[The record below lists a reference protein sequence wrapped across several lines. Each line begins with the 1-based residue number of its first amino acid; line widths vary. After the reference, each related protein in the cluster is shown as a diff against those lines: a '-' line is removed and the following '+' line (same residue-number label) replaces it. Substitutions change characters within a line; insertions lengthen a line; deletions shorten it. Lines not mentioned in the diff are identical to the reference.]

1 MTRGRSGVF
10 GDLAIGVRLIP
21 ARQVAEVAADVNVVP
36 ELGCDHAGQRLIHH
50 KATWSDSRDRCL
62 ETSLASDFGRVK
74 VASLTNGFFG
84 QKLVHPRRTQVAEEA
99 V

>member
-1 MTRGRSGVF
+1 MTGGRAGIF
-10 GDLAIGVRLIP
+10 GDLAIGVGLIP

-50 KATWSDSRDRCL
+50 KASWGDGRDRCL
-62 ETSLASDFGRVK
+62 EASLASDFGRVK
-74 VASLTNGFFG
+74 VARFANGFFG

>member
-1 MTRGRSGVF
+1 MTGCRSGVF
-10 GDLAIGVRLIP
+10 GDLAIGVGLIP

-36 ELGCDHAGQRLIHH
+36 ELGCDHTGQRLIHH
-50 KATWSDSRDRCL
+50 KASWGDGRDRCL

-74 VASLTNGFFG
+74 VASLTKRFFG